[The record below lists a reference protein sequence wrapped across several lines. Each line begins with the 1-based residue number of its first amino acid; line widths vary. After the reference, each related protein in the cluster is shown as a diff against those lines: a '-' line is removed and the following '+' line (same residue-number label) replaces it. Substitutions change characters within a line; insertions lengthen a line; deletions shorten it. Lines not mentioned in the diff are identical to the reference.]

1 MSGSSDKRRAIRSAL
16 GRLGMQAGAG
26 EVVAELA
33 RLGISVSE
41 ALVSRVKLDMLR
53 ASARADA
60 VRQRQRKPPAPPP
73 TYRPQKR
80 PPRR

>member
-1 MSGSSDKRRAIRSAL
+1 MSGSAHKRRAIRSAL

-33 RLGISVSE
+33 RLGVPVSE
-41 ALVSRVKLDMLR
+41 ALVSRVKLEVLR
-53 ASARADA
+53 ESARSDA

-73 TYRPQKR
+73 SYRPQKR